1 MKLIISKHK
10 VNGAIELIEYDESSR
25 NYVASRIKGYG
36 HPKQYITSQ
45 VVSEY
50 SAQQANERLQ
60 DAKKI
65 KLTHG
70 AWSNMPEWIL
80 I

>member
-10 VNGAIELIEYDESSR
+10 VNDAIELIEFDEASN

-45 VVSEY
+45 VISAY
-50 SAQQANERLQ
+50 SAQHANERLQ

-65 KLTHG
+65 KKSHG
-70 AWSNMPEWIL
+70 AWNQMPDWIL